1 MIDLDWDI
9 FTNNIR
15 EPLINLWRV
24 ALPLNALRSRLR
36 ILPSVPAIGV
46 DPRLDGDEFTRQAE
60 CRRINQGLLS
70 ESIVLNFVNRLIK
83 RGRN

>member
-24 ALPLNALRSRLR
+24 ALRLNALRSRLR

-46 DPRLDGDEFTRQAE
+46 DPRLDGDEFARQAE
-60 CRRINQGLLS
+60 CRRINQRLLS
-70 ESIVLNFVNRLIK
+70 ASVVLNFVNRLIK
-83 RGRN
+83 RERN